1 VRPAASL
8 VLGMANQEQMENLRE
23 RLNQILDEEE
33 ELLRAVELLGD
44 NHPADQADLIEQLD
58 EGHRERLVSALSH
71 EHLAEVLEYLD
82 DDLRA
87 ELLAGLPAETIAP
100 LLDRIDED
108 IAADIVQDLEPEQAE
123 EVVQL
128 LEDRESVEELLGYGE
143 ESAGGR
149 MSTEAVALRRN
160 WTVEESINFLR
171 QEGPDDQHPF
181 YLYVVDEE
189 HHLTGTV
196 SLRALVTATPE
207 TPIAAIMS
215 EEVRSVRVADDQEEV
230 AEQMR
235 HYNLLALP
243 VVDAEGRLRGVI
255 TADDVL
261 DVQVEEATEDIYR
274 MAGLAEEERLFRP
287 IREAVPPRLGWL
299 LINLVT
305 ALLAAATVNLFTDTI
320 DRVAAL
326 AVFMPVI
333 AGMGGNAGIQTIT
346 LVVRSIALGEVE
358 PRDVVDVLRHEAIIA
373 AIKGVIIGCLVG
385 VIAYVWM
392 DNAWLGLIV
401 GVAMLANI
409 ANATLVGVLVP
420 LAFKRMHADPALASG
435 VIVTTFSDV
444 VGFMIFLGLGALL
457 VTKLS

>member
-1 VRPAASL
+1 
-8 VLGMANQEQMENLRE
+8 MADQEQMETLRD
-23 RLNQILDEEE
+23 RLNQILAEEE

-44 NHPADQADLIEQLD
+44 THPADQADLIEQL
-58 EGHRERLVSALSH
+58 ESGHRERLVNALSH

-100 LLDRIDED
+100 LLDRVDED

-128 LEDRESVEELLGYGE
+128 LEDRESVEELLGYPE

-160 WTVEESINFLR
+160 WTVEESIDFLR

-215 EEVRSVRVADDQEEV
+215 EEVRSVRVTDDQEEV

-243 VVDAEGRLRGVI
+243 VVDGGGRLRGVI

-287 IREAVPPRLGWL
+287 IREATPPRLMWL
-299 LINLVT
+299 SLNLIT
-305 ALLAAATVNLFTDTI
+305 AFLAAATVSLFEGTI
-320 DRVAAL
+320 ERVAAL
-326 AVFMPVI
+326 AVFMPLV

-346 LVVRSIALGEVE
+346 LVVRSIALGEIE
-358 PRDVVDVLRHEAIIA
+358 ARDAMRVLKHEAMIA
-373 AIKGVIIGCLVG
+373 LIKGVFIGLLAG
-385 VIAYVWM
+385 TFAWIWK
-392 DNAWLGLIV
+392 DSPWLGVIV
-401 GVAMLANI
+401 GVALLANI
-409 ANATLVGVLVP
+409 ANATLVGVMVP
-420 LAFKRMHADPALASG
+420 LAFKRMRADPALASG

-444 VGFMIFLGLGALL
+444 IGFLIFLGLGALL